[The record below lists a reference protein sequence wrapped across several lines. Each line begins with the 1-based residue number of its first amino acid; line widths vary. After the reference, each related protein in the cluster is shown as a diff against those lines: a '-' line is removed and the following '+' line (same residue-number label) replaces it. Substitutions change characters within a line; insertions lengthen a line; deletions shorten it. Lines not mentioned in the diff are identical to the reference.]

1 VLLGWVGMWSDPGLW
16 SGYWSVTWDIGL
28 WIIPHPMILVYI
40 CGFSFDHGF
49 DCGLLTVGFDHG
61 FGLWLGPWLGPWF
74 GPWLG
79 LWVWRMDPGD
89 NSGDAGDWVI
99 SWDNYMVW

>member
-1 VLLGWVGMWSDPGLW
+1 VGCD
-16 SGYWSVTWDIGL
+16 
-28 WIIPHPMILVYI
+28 
-40 CGFSFDHGF
+40 CGF
-49 DCGLLTVGFDHG
+49 
-61 FGLWLGPWLGPWF
+61 GPWLGTWFGPWF